1 MIRRPPRSTLCQ
13 TLFPYTTLFRSAELE
28 GRLRHPEELLR
39 AVGPGYVAEL
49 LTELPS
55 DDAAAIIRDLPS
67 EEREAVLSEVADRA
81 EVDQV
86 LKYPADSAGG
96 LMSTEV
102 VTVDEE
108 ASLVEAIADIRRQ
121 SAEDDAL
128 YQVYAVDGARR
139 LKGVVP
145 VARLIVAS
153 PARRVREVMEP
164 PAAAVRPEIDQEQ
177 VARLMARYN
186 VAAVPVVDEGNRL
199 LGRVTFDDVIDVV
212 ERETTEDLLK
222 FASVSPEEDL
232 SDRKSVV

>member
-1 MIRRPPRSTLCQ
+1 MSDASAAARLNQLRALAQAEDLRPFLRRAIQLHPSDLAEVLAAVDGTARARALAELPVETASKAL
-13 TLFPYTTLFRSAELE
+13 AELE

-96 LMSTEV
+96 LMTTEV
-102 VTVDEE
+102 VTVDAE

-128 YQVYAVDGARR
+128 
-139 LKGVVP
+139 
-145 VARLIVAS
+145 
-153 PARRVREVMEP
+153 
-164 PAAAVRPEIDQEQ
+164 
-177 VARLMARYN
+177 
-186 VAAVPVVDEGNRL
+186 
-199 LGRVTFDDVIDVV
+199 
-212 ERETTEDLLK
+212 
-222 FASVSPEEDL
+222 
-232 SDRKSVV
+232 

>member
-1 MIRRPPRSTLCQ
+1 MSDAVRLDQLRALVQAEDLRPFLHRAIQLHPSDLAEVLAAVDGTARARALAELPVETASKAL
-13 TLFPYTTLFRSAELE
+13 AELE

-39 AVGPGYVAEL
+39 AVGPDYVAEL
-49 LTELPS
+49 LAELPS

-67 EEREAVLSEVADRA
+67 DEREAVLSEVADRA

-121 SAEDDAL
+121 CTEDDAL

-145 VARLIVAS
+145 VARWPRHV
-153 PARRVREVMEP
+153 RRR
-164 PAAAVRPEIDQEQ
+164 
-177 VARLMARYN
+177 
-186 VAAVPVVDEGNRL
+186 
-199 LGRVTFDDVIDVV
+199 
-212 ERETTEDLLK
+212 
-222 FASVSPEEDL
+222 
-232 SDRKSVV
+232 DRRRRT

>member
-1 MIRRPPRSTLCQ
+1 QRPDGRRAAGAGARAD
-13 TLFPYTTLFRSAELE
+13 SAC
-28 GRLRHPEELLR
+28 GRASGVAGAGVRHPGRERDPRGACGGAARPRAGYRARPTGERRVSDASAAARLDQLR
-39 AVGPGYVAEL
+39 ALA
-49 LTELPS
+49 
-55 DDAAAIIRDLPS
+55 
-67 EEREAVLSEVADRA
+67 RA
-81 EVDQV
+81 EDDQV

-153 PARRVREVMEP
+153 PARRVREVMEA

-186 VAAVPVVDEGNRL
+186 VAAVP
-199 LGRVTFDDVIDVV
+199 
-212 ERETTEDLLK
+212 
-222 FASVSPEEDL
+222 
-232 SDRKSVV
+232 